1 MRNHSLCPVLFNN
14 SKMNANQISKISYI
28 AFAGFLGI
36 FLFFQDPNL
45 ANFLRKG
52 SEDWYVNFSVMI
64 FHPNEAYWNE
74 SILLPLIGKLLGAS
88 RSLEGYKILC
98 AFISALILP
107 ILAILSLSYFKK
119 ISSAII
125 FLLLFAFSFRYLW
138 SYDLGHPDPLTILC
152 LIALPFI
159 RSTAALF
166 SLSFLAA
173 LSHFSMAGIAILEII
188 ILYLASKE
196 FLFKKW
202 EYPISLILGL
212 LSGRVFL
219 SIWYFIFHYT
229 SPHGRLEFIYNSGY
243 IFFLDQYQKSPER
256 FWLTPGI
263 LFLLIY
269 GGVILSSLY
278 KGNLKYPFGILLTL
292 SLSYLALFLTV
303 DGLRVFAVVSCG
315 AYIFLLLRFLQPI
328 SKQIN
333 DPAQNRG

>member
-1 MRNHSLCPVLFNN
+1 
-14 SKMNANQISKISYI
+14 MNTSQITKISYI

-45 ANFLRKG
+45 ANFFRKG

-98 AFISALILP
+98 ALISALILP
-107 ILAILSLSYFKK
+107 TLAILSLSYFKK
-119 ISSAII
+119 ISSAIV
-125 FLLLFAFSFRYLW
+125 FLLLFSLSFRYLW

-152 LIALPFI
+152 LTALPFM
-159 RSTAALF
+159 RSRAAVF

-173 LSHFSMAGIAILEII
+173 LSHFSMAGIAVLEIV

-196 FLFKKW
+196 FLLKKW

-219 SIWYFIFHYT
+219 AIWYFIFHYT

-243 IFFLDQYQKSPER
+243 IFFLEQYQKSPEK
-256 FWLTPGI
+256 FWLTPG
-263 LFLLIY
+263 LFFLLIF
-269 GGVILSSLY
+269 GMIFISSIY
-278 KGNLKYPFGILLTL
+278 KKNLKYSAGILLVL
-292 SLSYLALFLTV
+292 GLNYLALFLTV

-315 AYIFLLLRFLQPI
+315 AYVYLLITFLQPAP
-328 SKQIN
+328 KQIHN
-333 DPAQNRG
+333 QVENKT